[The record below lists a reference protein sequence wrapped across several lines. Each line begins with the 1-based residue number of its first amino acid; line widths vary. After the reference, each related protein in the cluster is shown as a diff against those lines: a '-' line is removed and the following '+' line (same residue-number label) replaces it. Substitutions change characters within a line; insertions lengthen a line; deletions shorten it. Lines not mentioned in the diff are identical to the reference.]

1 MTGRKLV
8 FELRRLLTKTE
19 AAEYCRLSLAT
30 FNRLCPVRPV
40 DLGSGNARLLRY
52 DMRDLDNWIEELK
65 NGEGGNGSVDLDSD
79 SYLAGLDS

>member
-8 FELRRLLTKTE
+8 SELRRLLTKTE

-30 FNRLCPVRPV
+30 FNRLCPVQPV
-40 DLGSGNARLLRY
+40 DLGSGNVRLLRY

-65 NGEGGNGSVDLDSD
+65 NGEGGGGSVDLDSD
-79 SYLAGLDS
+79 SYLARLDS